1 MLVNFNKL
9 LKNAPLVEAKK
20 FSRANKINLD
30 GYCSPYLFAEYP
42 KCKCE
47 GVRWSN
53 DEIGITCNTCGVEV
67 IKNTGLGKYE
77 LGEEL
82 LLLHPAIY
90 GVLKKMK
97 KIIVKTVTKT
107 DINGFIVE
115 DEDSDNDKFLSYV
128 KLLELETNKERV
140 DYLRNLVKSFSS
152 KKVPDFIKLLDMLET
167 NNQED
172 LLFIKRIPVIHLR
185 FRSDERGEQSELN
198 KIYGSLLRTIETLQE
213 SSELRKTLDAS
224 LYGVQELLHKVGEF
238 LIDIDALQ
246 NYFFPSVSFSSRSPV
261 LSAPLT
267 DDFRGITIGY
277 AVYKTIYK
285 FRIIHFLRKKFGYSY
300 QNALNEVIYKHQFGS
315 EEFNSVLEEIKKE
328 AVMMINRVPSL
339 MLENLIACKLNDV
352 IEDSVFLT
360 PQIVFKYLSQDSDG
374 DVISC
379 IPLFTKEAK
388 EKAIKIYGIENFLKS
403 KYNFNER
410 KISSYVRGYNKYGA
424 HLLAEKLKEERSKGV
439 NV

>member
-9 LKNAPLVEAKK
+9 LRNAPVVEAKK

-47 GVRWSN
+47 GIRWSN
-53 DEIGITCNTCGVEV
+53 DEVGITCSSCGVDV

-90 GVLKKMK
+90 GILKKMK
-97 KIIVKTVTKT
+97 KILVKTVTKT
-107 DINGFIVE
+107 DINGFIIDN
-115 DEDSDNDKFLSYV
+115 DESDNDKFLSYV
-128 KLLELETNKERV
+128 KLLELDTDAERIE
-140 DYLRNLVKSFSS
+140 YLRNLVKTFSS
-152 KKVPDFIKLLDMLET
+152 KKVPDFLKLLDLLEI
-167 NNQED
+167 NNQTD
-172 LLFIKRIPVIHLR
+172 LVFIRRIPVIHLR
-185 FRSDERGEQSELN
+185 FRADERGEQSELN

-261 LSAPLT
+261 LSAPLS

-277 AVYKTIYK
+277 AVYKTLYK
-285 FRIIHFLRKKFGYSY
+285 FRIIHFLRKLYGYSY
-300 QNALNEVIYKHQFGS
+300 QDALNEVIYNHHFGS
-315 EEFNSVLEEIKKE
+315 EEFNKILEEIKNE
-328 AVMMINRVPSL
+328 AVMLINRVPSL
-339 MLENLIACKLNDV
+339 MLENLIAVKLNGV

-388 EKAIKIYGIENFLKS
+388 EKAMEVYGIENFLKS
-403 KYNFNER
+403 KYNYNER
-410 KISSYVRGYNKYGA
+410 KLSSYVKGYNKFGA
-424 HLLAEKLKEERSKGV
+424 HLLELELKQQREGV
-439 NV
+439 VA